1 MATNNFYKKNA
12 SNFYVIES
20 DEGDFEIWELI
31 EYEILYDLAELGYE
45 DIRNENK
52 WDERDS
58 KIIAEKRFYEQDI
71 EVRLYVIERA
81 GYYSGANLDWDFE
94 IIDNEGNEIKCGD
107 YYEDD
112 FYDYIEDTKERN
124 EMKKQQKK
132 IVKKLHKEIDKLE
145 KLFAN
150 ITTSYIKIGQFS
162 NGEAVY
168 EKIK

>member
-12 SNFYVIES
+12 SYFYVIDNE
-20 DEGDFEIWELI
+20 EGNFDIWEFI
-31 EYEILYDLAELGYE
+31 EDDILNDLAKLGYE

-58 KIIAEKRFYEQDI
+58 KIIAEKRFYEDDI
-71 EVRLYVIERA
+71 EVKLYVIIRA

-107 YYEDD
+107 YYEND
-112 FYDYIEDTKERN
+112 FYDYIEDRKEKN
-124 EMKKQQKK
+124 EMKKQQKR

-145 KLFAN
+145 KMFAK
-150 ITTSYIKIGQFS
+150 ITTPYIKIGQFS
-162 NGEAVY
+162 NGEAIY
-168 EKIK
+168 QKTK